1 MVPLAV
7 ALLLS
12 RPPLLV
18 VTRAA
23 TCSVLLLPIASFLIV
38 AQTEPPEWLNPGAE
52 TIAKPDDGVSQTRTF
67 MASASPTLE
76 TRST

>member
-1 MVPLAV
+1 MPLAV

-12 RPPLLV
+12 RPALLV
-18 VTRAA
+18 VTRAV
-23 TCSVLLLPIASFLIV
+23 TCSVLFLPIASFLIV
-38 AQTEPPEWLNPGAE
+38 TQTEPPERLNPGPE
-52 TIAKPDDGVSQTRTF
+52 TIARPDGGVSQTRTF